1 MQTLGER
8 LEEARKRKGL
18 SIREAAEAT
27 KIRGDYLQKFE
38 SNSFGLDLPPL
49 YVRGFVRA
57 YARYLDFDPQRFLAE
72 YDSLMAGESRAPRR
86 ETRENYGRV
95 EFGDAAPESS
105 GPRKGPDPMLLKYGL
120 YGGGAVVLVIVIIVL
135 IKAFSGGTADRP
147 KGATQQQ
154 AIQSQAPTNV
164 PGAQTITFT
173 ATGEVRLK
181 IVQAADNRVLAD
193 SITLL
198 PGDTR
203 SFQKTGVW
211 FVTVGDR
218 TKIRMEI
225 DGKHEPIPHLGAT
238 DPYGRFKFE

>member
-1 MQTLGER
+1 MQSLGER

-72 YDSLMAGESRAPRR
+72 YDSVMAGESRTPRR

-95 EFGDAAPESS
+95 EFGDATPDTPGS
-105 GPRKGPDPMLLKYGL
+105 RKGPDPMLLKYGL
-120 YGGGAVVLVIVIIVL
+120 YGGGAVVLVIVVIVL
-135 IKAFSGGTADRP
+135 IKVFSGGPERP
-147 KGATQQQ
+147 ANSAQQT
-154 AIQSQAPTNV
+154 IQNQAPSNV
-164 PGAQTITFT
+164 PGAQVVTFT
-173 ATGEVRLK
+173 ATGQVRLK
-181 IVQAADNRVLAD
+181 IVQEADDKVIAD
-193 SITLL
+193 SITLSA
-198 PGDTR
+198 GDSRT
-203 SFQKTGVW
+203 FHKTGVW
-211 FVTVGDR
+211 LVTVGDR

-225 DGKHEPIPHLGAT
+225 DGEMQDIPNLGAK
-238 DPYGRFKFE
+238 DPYGRFRLQ

>member
-38 SNSFGLDLPPL
+38 SNSFNLDLPPL

-72 YDSLMAGESRAPRR
+72 YDSLMAGETRSPRR

-95 EFGDAAPESS
+95 EFGDAAPEPS

-120 YGGGAVVLVIVIIVL
+120 YGGGAVVLIIVVIVL
-135 IKAFSGGTADRP
+135 IKVFSGGSDRAVRNQP
-147 KGATQQQ
+147 VQNPV
-154 AIQSQAPTNV
+154 PTNV
-164 PGAQTITFT
+164 AGAQTVTFT
-173 ATGEVRLK
+173 ATGEVGLK
-181 IVQAADNRVLAD
+181 IVQASDNRVLAN
-193 SITLL
+193 SITLQ
-198 PGDTR
+198 PGETR
-203 SFQKTGVW
+203 SFQKIGVW
-211 FVTVGDR
+211 QVTVGDR
-218 TKIRMEI
+218 TKIRMEV
-225 DGKHEPIPHLGAT
+225 DGEMKDIPHLGAK
-238 DPYGRFKFE
+238 DPYGRFRLE